1 MKPRA
6 IAAMVLAYLV
16 PGAGHVYL
24 GRRRRGIAF
33 FAIVVFMFAIGIAI
47 DGSMYVLTGDRGQL
61 LNVFA
66 AFGSMGVGPLYFLA
80 RAFGPEGSI
89 RTEMFEYG
97 RTFTLT
103 AGLMNLLLMLD
114 CWDIAMR
121 GKA

>member
-1 MKPRA
+1 MKRA

-24 GRRRRGIAF
+24 GRRRRGAAF
-33 FAIVVFMFAIGIAI
+33 LAIVVLMFGVGIAI

-66 AFGSMGVGPLYFLA
+66 AVGSMGVGPLYFLA

-103 AGLMNLLLMLD
+103 AGLMNLLLVLD